1 MKNASEARQRTEWE
15 RKIRRWQKSK
25 GITVRGQEKV
35 LKNTS
40 TRLHSGGRVESW
52 LFEAVNW
59 KNRQGKE
66 RNYVKANE

>member
-35 LKNTS
+35 VKIIRPDCTLAGGLRVGCLK
-40 TRLHSGGRVESW
+40 
-52 LFEAVNW
+52 
-59 KNRQGKE
+59 Q
-66 RNYVKANE
+66 